1 MREYSCMRSRTNNS
15 TVAVTSVLSNALD
28 TQVEEL
34 PPLSRRIDLDA
45 LDRIVSSDDG
55 PRPPGVLVTFEY
67 AGLTVAVHSCGIV
80 YATPID
86 DGGEPDRNCRDF
98 NP

>member
-15 TVAVTSVLSNALD
+15 TVAVSAVVSDALD
-28 TQVEEL
+28 TPMEEL

-86 DGGEPDRNCRDF
+86 DEGETDRIARDF
-98 NP
+98 HP